1 MSSAE
6 RAAYNIIAGS
16 AQVNLLLTEDMPGQ
30 TANGRHASLLEK
42 SKRAQKAV
50 ASIQEDLRYTYCVY
64 CDVYHEVRLAN
75 KQCIA
80 DMAVHTGV
88 TTAAG
93 ALLRTVELALIVLVS
108 A

>member
-50 ASIQEDLRYTYCVY
+50 ASIQEDLRCVY
-64 CDVYHEVRLAN
+64 CAYYDVCFKVRLSALAACCTCRFTYN
-75 KQCIA
+75 S
-80 DMAVHTGV
+80 V
-88 TTAAG
+88 TRRRSVS
-93 ALLRTVELALIVLVS
+93 LRTVKVALM
-108 A
+108 